1 MTATITQ
8 PLFSGGKLS
17 NDYKYAKLGLDYSEI
32 QMEVDLQ
39 DLILDVYETYYQL
52 MQSEKLLD
60 VANSAIRALK
70 ALRNQTM
77 EFYKWEVV
85 AKVDVLSTEGQLAQ
99 AYLQQ
104 TQAGHDIDVNKATLN
119 LLLRFPQETP
129 IDIIQDLSQ

>member
-1 MTATITQ
+1 MWPI
-8 PLFSGGKLS
+8 LR
-17 NDYKYAKLGLDYSEI
+17 YGLLRLY
-32 QMEVDLQ
+32 V
-39 DLILDVYETYYQL
+39 TRPW
-52 MQSEKLLD
+52 
-60 VANSAIRALK
+60 NS
-70 ALRNQTM
+70 T
-77 EFYKWEVV
+77 KWEVV